1 MILGKTFKIDA
12 AHFLPNHEGKCKN
25 THGHTWTVTVE
36 VSGPL
41 QKEGPACGMV
51 MDLKDLSE
59 IVHLVLDRLD
69 HKLINSIVENP
80 TCENLAFW
88 LQEQIQNGLPRGV
101 DVNMVTV
108 QEGDGGY
115 ARC

>member
-36 VSGPL
+36 IEGELRHGGPVT
-41 QKEGPACGMV
+41 GMV

-59 IVHLVLDRLD
+59 IVHLVIDRLD
-69 HKLINSIVENP
+69 HKFVNPIIENP
-80 TCENLAFW
+80 TCENLARW
-88 LQEQIQNGLPRGV
+88 LSEQIYNGLPRGIV
-101 DVNMVTV
+101 VHRIRV

-115 ARC
+115 AIC

>member
-41 QKEGPACGMV
+41 KQEGPACGMV

-69 HKLINSIVENP
+69 HKLVNSIVENP
-80 TCENLAFW
+80 TCENLAQW
-88 LQEQIQNGLPRGV
+88 LDEQISLGLPE
-101 DVNMVTV
+101 DVYITSVKV